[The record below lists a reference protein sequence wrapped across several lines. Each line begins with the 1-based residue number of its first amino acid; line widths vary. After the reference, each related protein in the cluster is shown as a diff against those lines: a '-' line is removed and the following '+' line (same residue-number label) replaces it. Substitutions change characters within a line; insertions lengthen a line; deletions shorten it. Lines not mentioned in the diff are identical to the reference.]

1 MPKIQQLSPHLAD
14 LIAAGEVVERPASC
28 AKELVENSIDAGAT
42 QITVEIRNGG
52 MTYLRVTDNGCGIPS
67 EDLETAFL
75 RHATSKLKTAQD
87 LEAIGT
93 LGFRGEAL
101 AAISAVSRMD
111 VMTKTEAESLGVS
124 LHLEAG
130 TVTERTEA
138 GCPTGTTMIVR
149 DLFFNTP
156 ARMKFM
162 KSDSTEASALL
173 SSMQRLALA
182 HPEISFRV
190 IRDGQTQLHT
200 AGDGSLYSAI
210 YTILGKETAKSM
222 IPVESRWD
230 KYSLSGYVSK
240 ASATRG
246 NRSIQ
251 IFFVNGR
258 LVRSKSMTVALE
270 EAYRNRMMVGR
281 FPYCVLHLTMPEHL
295 VDVNVHPAK
304 VEVKFLNERDVFDT
318 LHYGIAGAL
327 DRANDRPELR
337 LPKTEA
343 PKEQTPSTT
352 VEFRS
357 GSESFYRTMTAQEYR
372 NFSGLV
378 SKTPPVAPSKTVEQ
392 QLFSPKTGYGFSSR
406 PKASPV
412 TEPVTKKPF
421 DPAEISIPTIP
432 EPVAE
437 EVKTPPVEQLP
448 PTPAAAETPVV
459 TAPPA
464 EPVLIQEEQQHILP
478 TAEEEIPYRIVGQVL
493 NTYII
498 VEQGQTL
505 LFIDKHAA
513 HERILFEKLRMDPEP
528 VMSQILLSPLLL
540 SPEREEGAVL
550 LEQEATLQELGFGL
564 SDYGDGT
571 LGVSRIPADIDPE
584 ETEATLNAL
593 AQDLLAGKRLDPGV
607 LRDKLLHTMACKAAI
622 KGGQYS
628 DPAEL
633 DILVKEVMSREDLKH
648 CPHGRP
654 ICTQMSAAQL
664 ERQFK
669 R

>member
-52 MTYLRVTDNGCGIPS
+52 MTYLRVTDNGCGIAS

-75 RHATSKLKTAQD
+75 RHATSKLRTAQD

-111 VMTKTEAESLGVS
+111 VMTKTESEALGVS

-327 DRANDRPELR
+327 DKTGDRPELR
-337 LPKTEA
+337 LPKVEA
-343 PKEQTPSTT
+343 PKEQAPSTT

-357 GSESFYRTMTAQEYR
+357 GSENFYRTMTAQEYR
-372 NFSGLV
+372 SFSGLI
-378 SKTPPVAPSKTVEQ
+378 SKTPPVTPSKTVEK
-392 QLFSPKTGYGFSSR
+392 QLFTPKSEVSFSPTPKMPPVAVPRENKLPDREILPPVTPA
-406 PKASPV
+406 PKAEEPPKSQEPAPPV
-412 TEPVTKKPF
+412 PEVKPLIQE
-421 DPAEISIPTIP
+421 AL
-432 EPVAE
+432 PVAE
-437 EVKTPPVEQLP
+437 Q
-448 PTPAAAETPVV
+448 
-459 TAPPA
+459 
-464 EPVLIQEEQQHILP
+464 QELLP
-478 TAEEEIPYRIVGQVL
+478 TVREIPYRIVGQVL

-498 VEQGQTL
+498 VEQGQEL

-513 HERILFEKLRMDPEP
+513 HERILFERLRNNPEP
-528 VMSQILLSPLLL
+528 VMSQILLTPLLL

-571 LGVSRIPADIDPE
+571 LAVSRIPADIDPE

-593 AQDLLAGKRLDPGV
+593 AQDLLAGRRPEPGI
-607 LRDKLLHTMACKAAI
+607 LRDKLLHTVACKAAI
-622 KGGQYS
+622 KGGRYS

-633 DILVKEVMSREDLKH
+633 EILVKEIMSREDLKH

-654 ICTQMSAAQL
+654 ICTRMSASQL